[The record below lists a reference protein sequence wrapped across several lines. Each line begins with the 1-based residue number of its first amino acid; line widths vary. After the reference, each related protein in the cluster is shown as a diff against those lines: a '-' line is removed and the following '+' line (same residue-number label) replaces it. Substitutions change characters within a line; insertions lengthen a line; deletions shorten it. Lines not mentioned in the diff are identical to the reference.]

1 MAHEISKIKKKLI
14 QGEQITEEELQKII
28 HEIILK
34 KSTSLDKKK
43 DALMGILFNEEE
55 RQPYEERYK
64 INKELE
70 KEKGVIKELK
80 IRNIEFDIED
90 YRQICENTL
99 IPQNIKELLLEN
111 EDIDK
116 KANNQD
122 EKDIRY

>member
-1 MAHEISKIKKKLI
+1 
-14 QGEQITEEELQKII
+14 
-28 HEIILK
+28 
-34 KSTSLDKKK
+34 
-43 DALMGILFNEEE
+43 MGILFNEEE

-80 IRNIEFDIED
+80 IRKIEFDIED